1 MNKIKNII
9 WGIILT
15 AFGIVLGLNA
25 LKITDI
31 NIFFD
36 GWWTLI
42 IIVPCFVGLFTQK
55 EKAGNLIGI
64 VIGVFLLLCSRDV
77 LEYSMIW
84 ELGLPVLIV
93 SIGVKMIMGAVFK
106 NKKDRS
112 VKQNVERV
120 SKYSAVFAGADAN
133 FSGETFNGAQITAV
147 FGGATCDL
155 RGAVIDGDSVI
166 NAVAVFGGIDIF
178 VPEGVNVKVNS
189 NSLFGG
195 VDNPNHKST
204 VADSPTV
211 YIDAVCLFGGI
222 DIK

>member
-15 AFGIVLGLNA
+15 AFGIVFGLNA

-42 IIVPCFVGLFTQK
+42 IIVPCLVGLFTQK
-55 EKAGNLIGI
+55 EKTGNLIGV

-93 SIGVKMIMGAVFK
+93 SIGVKMIVAQSSK
-106 NKKDRS
+106 TKKT
-112 VKQNVERV
+112 
-120 SKYSAVFAGADAN
+120 G
-133 FSGETFNGAQITAV
+133 
-147 FGGATCDL
+147 
-155 RGAVIDGDSVI
+155 
-166 NAVAVFGGIDIF
+166 
-178 VPEGVNVKVNS
+178 P
-189 NSLFGG
+189 
-195 VDNPNHKST
+195 
-204 VADSPTV
+204 
-211 YIDAVCLFGGI
+211 
-222 DIK
+222 